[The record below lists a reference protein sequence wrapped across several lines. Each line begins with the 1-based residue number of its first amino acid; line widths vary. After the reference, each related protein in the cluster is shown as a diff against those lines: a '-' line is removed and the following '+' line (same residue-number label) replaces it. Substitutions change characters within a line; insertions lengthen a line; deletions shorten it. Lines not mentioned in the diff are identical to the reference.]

1 MRKNQLQILK
11 RNVEKR
17 QEENHPDVIK
27 QREFEKQIEEQAM
40 SEHIEKMQNTIM
52 VREGRAEKIQ
62 DTILYTHIFDDKE
75 VDAKRDMR
83 GDIDGGKND
92 DKIIEYLDVI
102 KHQDPKMNVIPTMSA
117 VNELVKLK
125 EQFPN
130 FTQVIDFLVK
140 YTTFKALKGEPIQLP
155 PINLQGEPGIGK
167 TYFSQKIAE
176 ALGTEQLNIDISQLM
191 SAHELLGLSSRWA
204 DPEIGI
210 ILSRLFEDTSY
221 AQPIMLI
228 DELCRAPTGA
238 GKAPSLYNA
247 MLKILDQKTS
257 KKVKDNFLDIHYDAS
272 NPIYISTT
280 NNWEELPEALKSRV
294 TNFNIGKPNEE
305 EYTVIVNHI
314 YRELLEAHN
323 VTYNFKKYLNED
335 VTMLLAKTDLR
346 TARSIIESS
355 VITCFLR
362 MSKKGKKK
370 EFAVSIEDIKNN
382 HSHIFEGKKKR
393 TMGFI

>member
-1 MRKNQLQILK
+1 MRKNQLQVLK

-17 QEENHPDVIK
+17 QEENHPDAIK
-27 QREFEKQIEEQAM
+27 QREFEKQMEELAM
-40 SEHIEKMQNTIM
+40 SEQIDNVHAKI
-52 VREGRAEKIQ
+52 RATKERSEKIQ
-62 DTILYTHIFDDKE
+62 NTILYTHIFDDVE
-75 VDAKRDMR
+75 VDVKRDMR
-83 GDIDGGKND
+83 EGIDGGRND
-92 DKIIEYLDVI
+92 DKVIQYLEVI
-102 KHQDPKMNVIPTMSA
+102 KHQDPKINVIPTMNA
-117 VNELVKLK
+117 VSGLVKLK

-130 FTQVIDFLVK
+130 FIQVIDFLVK
-140 YTTFKALKGEPIQLP
+140 YTTFKALKGEPIKIP

-210 ILSRLFEDTSY
+210 ILSRLFEDTQY
-221 AQPIMLI
+221 AQPIVLI
-228 DELCRAPTGA
+228 DELCRAPKGA
-238 GKAPSLYNA
+238 GKTPSLYNA

-280 NNWEELPEALKSRV
+280 NNWEELPEALKSRI
-294 TNFNIGKPNEE
+294 TNFNIEKPNDE
-305 EYTVIVNHI
+305 EYTVIINHI

-323 VTYNFKKYLNED
+323 VTYNFQKYLNED
-335 VTMLLAKTDLR
+335 VIMLLAKTDLR

-362 MSKKGKKK
+362 MSKKGRKKK
-370 EFAVSIEDIKNN
+370 FAVSVEDIKNN
-382 HSHIFEGKKKR
+382 HSHIIEGKKKR